1 MWERIW
7 QKGNPDVLLVSM
19 YDNVENSLEVFQKA
33 KQKMTMWAGNYTF
46 KPIQKNIFK
55 KQNLDAHKL
64 MLIAA

>member
-33 KQKMTMWAGNYTF
+33 KQKITM
-46 KPIQKNIFK
+46 
-55 KQNLDAHKL
+55 
-64 MLIAA
+64 